1 MSWESC
7 ITNKLM
13 NFQDRFG
20 HIYTNVLTDAI
31 ILDLQ
36 GKTLATSGISINI
49 EDAQKLKEF
58 FEQVNNTILYLK
70 LGEKKFRILHFEQ
83 NKHAYIR
90 DGEIGG
96 TVAKSNQLYI
106 IGFFNNNKIYMY
118 DGEKK
123 IQCPG
128 MCNTVVEELANEL
141 KSQGF

>member
-58 FEQVNNTILYLK
+58 FEQVINTILYLK

-90 DGEIGG
+90 DGEVGG

-106 IGFFNNNKIYMY
+106 IGFFNNHKIYTY
-118 DGEKK
+118 DGVKK

-128 MCNTVVEELANEL
+128 MCNTVVE
-141 KSQGF
+141 

>member
-58 FEQVNNTILYLK
+58 FEQVINTILYLK

-106 IGFFNNNKIYMY
+106 IGFFNNHKIYTY
-118 DGEKK
+118 DGVKK

>member
-58 FEQVNNTILYLK
+58 FEQVINTILYLK

-106 IGFFNNNKIYMY
+106 IGFFNNHKIYTY
-118 DGEKK
+118 DGVKK
-123 IQCPG
+123 IQCPC
-128 MCNTVVEELANEL
+128 MCNKL
-141 KSQGF
+141 K

>member
-7 ITNKLM
+7 ITNELM

-58 FEQVNNTILYLK
+58 FEQVINTILYLK

-106 IGFFNNNKIYMY
+106 IGFFNNNKIYTY
-118 DGEKK
+118 EWEKK